1 MSIQKKVLIFA
12 ATFNEKDNI
21 ELLIQSI
28 LNNYSNADILIIDD
42 NSPDKTSEKIKELQR
57 KFKNILLAHVSVSDI
72 IKAYISLCIS
82 T

>member
-28 LNNYSNADILIIDD
+28 LNNYSNADILIIVFVVFVSQFFVFPC
-42 NSPDKTSEKIKELQR
+42 NEEYVKTGLYEYCKVFTHFSSYKQ
-57 KFKNILLAHVSVSDI
+57 
-72 IKAYISLCIS
+72 
-82 T
+82 